1 MASLSRRSEISLAQ
15 VTRTRHL
22 PSIYLIHQDLSKRL
36 AVCEAEEVH
45 RPIDDVVFKW
55 LDHLVEEVSGEELM
69 NVSALEVICVRLWQ
83 W

>member
-1 MASLSRRSEISLAQ
+1 MASLSQRSENSPAQ
-15 VTRTRHL
+15 VTLTRHL
-22 PSIYLIHQDLSKRL
+22 PSIYLIHQDLPKCL
-36 AVCEAEEVH
+36 TVCEAEEVH
-45 RPIDDVVFKW
+45 RPIDNVVFKR